1 MSEKKGGFFN
11 KLMNLVSEEVPENGA
26 PVKQTKNASAK
37 AEAIPT
43 QTLDFDAAGV
53 PERFRSKSITPNA
66 TTVRGGFNEEF
77 YNHLQAE
84 IKKNDLEG
92 ADYYE
97 FRKTYEVLSNSMPE
111 VQALNASFQA
121 LSAMSPD
128 LTVDHLLETANFYL
142 DLVNKEHDGFE
153 NQFNDKI
160 TTEIHGRQS
169 AIEAESESQAKM
181 LEQIAALE
189 LEIQESQNKIQGLQN
204 EKDVEENK
212 LNSVK
217 ANWDFTIELVKN
229 NINTDITNI
238 NQHLVGTK
246 TV

>member
-1 MSEKKGGFFN
+1 MSEKKGGLFN
-11 KLMNLVSEEVPENGA
+11 KFLNLISEEVPENGT
-26 PVKQTKNASAK
+26 VVEQTKKESAK
-37 AEAIPT
+37 AEGIPT
-43 QTLDFDAAGV
+43 QTLDFETTV
-53 PERFRSKSITPNA
+53 PEKFRSKSITPST

-77 YNHLQAE
+77 YNHLQEE

-97 FRKTYEVLSNSMPE
+97 FRKTYEALSKNMGD
-111 VQALNASFQA
+111 VQALNASFSA
-121 LSAMSPD
+121 LCAMSPN

-169 AIEAESESQAKM
+169 AIEAEDELQGKM
-181 LEQIAALE
+181 TKEIEALE
-189 LEIQESQNKIQGLQN
+189 LEIQESQNKQQGLQN
-204 EKDVEENK
+204 EKDVEEDK

-229 NINTDITNI
+229 NINTDIANI
-238 NQHLVGTK
+238 GTHLVGTK

>member
-11 KLMNLVSEEVPENGA
+11 KLMNLVSEEVPENGT

-43 QTLDFDAAGV
+43 QTLDFETSV
-53 PERFRSKSITPNA
+53 PERFRSKSITPSA
-66 TTVRGGFNEEF
+66 SAVRGGFNEEF
-77 YNHLQAE
+77 YNHLQEE

-97 FRKTYEVLSNSMPE
+97 FRKTYEVLSKSMPE

-128 LTVDHLLETANFYL
+128 LTVDHLLKTANFYL

-153 NQFNDKI
+153 DQFNDKI

-169 AIEAESESQAKM
+169 AIEAEDELQANM
-181 LEQIAALE
+181 LNEIQVLE
-189 LEIQESQNKIQGLQN
+189 NLIQESQNKVQGIQN

-212 LNSVK
+212 LNGVK

-229 NINTDITNI
+229 NINTDIDNI
-238 NQHLVGTK
+238 GKHLVGTK